1 MTRTRKT
8 VIVLLDVA
16 TVFAIL
22 AAWQSLGPISALTIS
37 TPAEVAVSLGQWSTN
52 PYLLGNI
59 GVTLWESFAGL
70 VLALA
75 VAIILA
81 FALTTSRVLIDFVA
95 PFVSVLNAVPKVALA
110 PLFLVVFGIGTESKI
125 YFIAASIFFIPF
137 FSMYRA
143 LTSIDPV
150 YEDNIRALGGGRW
163 WLVRDVKVP
172 AIIATTIASLRVTV
186 AFALTGAIV
195 SELISSQSGI
205 GYQISQ
211 AQNALQPAMLV
222 ASVLVVV
229 VLALVMDLL
238 LRLLERRFS
247 TWRLA

>member
-1 MTRTRKT
+1 VKRTII
-8 VIVLLDVA
+8 IVLDLLTVA
-16 TVFAIL
+16 AIL
-22 AAWQSLGPISALTIS
+22 ALWQGLGPISALTIS
-37 TPAEVAVSLGQWSTN
+37 TPLQVAEALGKWATS
-52 PYLLGNI
+52 PYLLGNV

-70 VLALA
+70 VVA
-75 VAIILA
+75 VVVAVILA
-81 FALTTSRVLIDFVA
+81 FVLTSSRTLVDFVA

-110 PLFLVVFGIGTESKI
+110 PLFLVVFGIGIESKI
-125 YFIAASIFFIPF
+125 YFIAASVFFIPF

-150 YEDNIRALGGGRW
+150 FEDNLRTLGGGRW
-163 WLVRDVKVP
+163 WLIREVKVP

-186 AFALTGAIV
+186 VFALTGAIV

-211 AQNALQPAMLV
+211 AQNALQPDMLV

-229 VLALVMDLL
+229 ILAVIMDVL
-238 LRLLERRFS
+238 LRLLERRYS
-247 TWRLA
+247 NWKLA